1 MITGLTSPTLR
12 VRSRIEGGVPLLRWI
27 SLSHWGSTGLQV
39 ELGTLL
45 RRNQIREG
53 ELPEQTFADD
63 EQQYGG
69 MMRSRRQRLAL
80 VASAKVTVTTNA
92 PSPPVKLELHPW
104 FDPAKS
110 P

>member
-1 MITGLTSPTLR
+1 M
-12 VRSRIEGGVPLLRWI
+12 PLLRWI
-27 SLSHWGSTGLQV
+27 NLSHWGSTGLQV

-45 RRNQIREG
+45 GRNQIREG
-53 ELPEQTFADD
+53 ELPEQTLADN
-63 EQQYGG
+63 EPQCGG

-92 PSPPVKLELHPW
+92 LSPPVKLELHPW
-104 FDPAKS
+104 VDPAKS